1 MPHTL
6 ILGVGNLLMS
16 DDGVGVHAVQRL
28 EKQALPPSVEVLDGG
43 TCGLDLLQYFED
55 VDRLIV
61 LDAANLG
68 CQPGTIVRLAGDEVP
83 AFLAIKVS
91 PHEINLPE
99 LLFSAKLS
107 GIYPREVVVLGMQP
121 ETIDLGVELSPP
133 VAAQVDALVEQALAE
148 IGAPVVALA

>member
-6 ILGVGNLLMS
+6 VLGVGNLLMS

-28 EKQALPPSVEVLDGG
+28 EKRPLPPGVEVLDGG
-43 TCGLDLLQYFED
+43 TCGLDLLQFFEG
-55 VDRLIV
+55 VERLIV

-68 CQPGTIVRLAGDEVP
+68 CEPGTIVRLEGDDVP

-107 GIYPREVVVLGMQP
+107 GIYPREVVVLGVQP
-121 ETIDLGVELSPP
+121 ETIETGVALSPP
-133 VAAQVDALVEQALAE
+133 VAAQVDALLARVMAE
-148 IGAPVVALA
+148 IQP

>member
-6 ILGVGNLLMS
+6 VLGVGNLLMS

-28 EKQALPPSVEVLDGG
+28 EKRTLPPGVEVLDGG
-43 TCGLDLLQYFED
+43 TCGLDLLQFFEG
-55 VDRLIV
+55 VERLIV

-68 CQPGTIVRLAGDEVP
+68 REPGAIVRLEGEDVP
-83 AFLAIKVS
+83 AFLAMKVS

-121 ETIDLGVELSPP
+121 ETIETGVELSPP
-133 VAAQVDALVEQALAE
+133 VAAQVDALIERVMEE
-148 IGAPVVALA
+148 IQP